1 VITLNIGIE
10 FLPPPFQAERKSKIR
25 HRVVTF
31 LAENAMPPSGPSE
44 VTVLLRA
51 WRDGDQTAFDR
62 LAALVY
68 DDLVR
73 MARRYMRNERTGHT
87 LQTTAL
93 VNEAYLRLVDVK
105 NDGWRDRAQFFA
117 LSAQVMRR
125 ILVDAARARGSNK
138 RGEGVVKI
146 NIDDLAVV
154 SPEPDQSILA
164 LHEALEEFS
173 KVAPRQ
179 AKVVELRYFGGLSV
193 DDISEVMKISTR
205 TVDRDWEFAK
215 AWLKRE
221 ISGHGM

>member
-1 VITLNIGIE
+1 MT
-10 FLPPPFQAERKSKIR
+10 
-25 HRVVTF
+25 
-31 LAENAMPPSGPSE
+31 PSGPSE

-51 WRDGDQTAFDR
+51 WRDGDQKAFHR
-62 LAALVY
+62 LASLIY

-73 MARRYMRNERTGHT
+73 MAKHHMRNERSGNT

-93 VNEAYLRLVDVK
+93 VNEAYLRLVDVR

-125 ILVDAARARGSNK
+125 ILVDAARARASGK
-138 RGEGVVKI
+138 RNAGLRVNV
-146 NIDDLAVV
+146 DDVAVL
-154 SPEPDQSILA
+154 SPEPDPSILA

-193 DDISEVMKISTR
+193 EDIGEVMKISTR
-205 TVDRDWEFAK
+205 TVDRDWEFAR

-221 ISGHGM
+221 INGQRS